1 MTRFTDHRRKVLVTG
16 GTGFVGSWIT
26 STLLEA
32 GHGVRLAVRRP
43 EQVARTFAG
52 RDVVPDD
59 VRVVDLFDSASVA
72 GALEGCDA
80 VVHAAAVFSLDP
92 RMGKEMLA
100 TNERVTRTVLES
112 AVEAGCD
119 PVVHISSIVAL
130 LRRAGTD
137 SSLPLGDL
145 DLPYSQSKIASER
158 VARTI
163 QERGAPVVSVYPGS
177 VYGPADPYV
186 GEQATRLVWVA
197 RGLFPI
203 WPAGGMHTVD
213 VRDTAAVV
221 EACLEPGRGPRRYVV
236 PGHHMTGDDLY
247 RIVGTTIGRRRP
259 HVSLPAPLVPVAT
272 VPMDALHRLLPTRW
286 RYPADREG
294 AELGIR
300 NTRFDTSAAEQELNV
315 HARPLDESLHDT
327 LTWLVDAGHLP
338 AKYRPGSRTTIRAQG
353 RNTAPTPGMEPAVNR

>member
-1 MTRFTDHRRKVLVTG
+1 LVTG

-26 STLLEA
+26 SALLAA
-32 GHGVRLAVRRP
+32 GHEVRLAARRP

-52 RDVVPDD
+52 RDLVPDD
-59 VRVVDLFDSASVA
+59 VRVVDLFDPASVA
-72 GALEGCDA
+72 DALEGCDV

-92 RMGKEMLA
+92 RKAKEMLS
-100 TNERVTRTVLES
+100 TNERATRTVLEA

-119 PVVHISSIVAL
+119 PVVHISSTVAL

-137 SSLPLGDL
+137 SSLPLSDL
-145 DLPYSQSKIASER
+145 DLPYSLSKIASER
-158 VARTI
+158 VARTL

-177 VYGPADPYV
+177 VYGPADPYL

-221 EACLEPGRGPRRYVV
+221 AACLQPGRGPRRYVV
-236 PGHHMTGDDLY
+236 PGHHMTGDELY
-247 RIVGTTIGRRRP
+247 RTVGAAIGRRRP
-259 HVSLPAPLVPVAT
+259 HVSLPAPLVPVLAA
-272 VPMDALHRLLPTRW
+272 PIDALQRLLPTRW

-294 AELGIR
+294 AELGVR
-300 NTRFDTSAAEQELNV
+300 DTRFDTSPAEQELGV
-315 HARPLDESLHDT
+315 QPRPLEESLRDT
-327 LTWLVDAGHLP
+327 LTWLVDAGHLS
-338 AKYRPGSRTTIRAQG
+338 ARYRPGSRSPVHAEPRIRAQAQG
-353 RNTAPTPGMEPAVNR
+353 

>member
-1 MTRFTDHRRKVLVTG
+1 MTVSMVPRRKVLVTG

-26 STLLEA
+26 SALLEA

-43 EQVARTFAG
+43 EQVANTFAS

-59 VRVVDLFDSASVA
+59 VEVVDLFNSASVVR
-72 GALEGCDA
+72 ALAGCDA

-92 RMGKEMLA
+92 RKSEEVLS
-100 TNERVTRTVLES
+100 TNERLTRTVLEA

-119 PVVHISSIVAL
+119 PVIHISSTVAI

-137 SSLPLGDL
+137 TSLPLGDV
-145 DLPYSQSKIASER
+145 DLPYSRSKIASER
-158 VARTI
+158 VARVL
-163 QERGAPVVSVYPGS
+163 QQQGAPVVSVYPGS

-186 GEQATRLVWVA
+186 GEQANRLAWIA
-197 RGLFPI
+197 RGRFPI

-221 EACLEPGRGPRRYVV
+221 EASLQPDRGPRRYVV

-247 RIVGTTIGRRRP
+247 QIVGDAIGRRRP
-259 HVSLPAPLVPVAT
+259 HVSLPARLVPVVTA
-272 VPMDALHRLLPTRW
+272 PMDALHRLLPTRW

-294 AELGIR
+294 AEIGAR
-300 NTRFDTSAAEQELNV
+300 NTRFDTSASEQELGI
-315 HARPLDESLHDT
+315 HARPLEESLRDT

-338 AKYRPGSRTTIRAQG
+338 AKYRPGLTITRARTKPQHRAG
-353 RNTAPTPGMEPAVNR
+353 PGMRPL